1 MKRACKEKTSIC
13 KKTIAES
20 NALKLENYCE
30 AIGTLTSVSA
40 NKDHFQLVINIDKK
54 LDLPLLAV
62 PLEKLQGFLG
72 KLIGI
77 FNCCGNY
84 KIREIDSTEK
94 ESRGV
99 KNEK

>member
-1 MKRACKEKTSIC
+1 MKRACKEKTSPC
-13 KKTIAES
+13 KKTI
-20 NALKLENYCE
+20 NGGDALKLENNCE
-30 AIGTLTSVSA
+30 AIGTLTSVTA

-72 KLIGI
+72 KRVGI

-84 KIREIDSTEK
+84 KIREIDSTGG